1 MIRGFGRYRH
11 TENQKNHREK
21 NQSPKTKTIPKA
33 EKKAPTH
40 FHKRNLSN
48 LRDILTKIRYVIG
61 FRTPITK
68 STAMFVA

>member
-40 FHKRNLSN
+40 F